1 MSVRTRLRDNAPLLL
16 GTLILL
22 AFGVIRDFSP
32 ADIPVA
38 WWCCAVLVSV
48 WVDWVLEPLG
58 GDR

>member
-1 MSVRTRLRDNAPLLL
+1 MSVRTRLRENVPLLL

-22 AFGVIRDFSP
+22 GTGVIRGLSP
-32 ADIPVA
+32 ADIAVA
-38 WWCCAVLVSV
+38 WCLAVLVSV